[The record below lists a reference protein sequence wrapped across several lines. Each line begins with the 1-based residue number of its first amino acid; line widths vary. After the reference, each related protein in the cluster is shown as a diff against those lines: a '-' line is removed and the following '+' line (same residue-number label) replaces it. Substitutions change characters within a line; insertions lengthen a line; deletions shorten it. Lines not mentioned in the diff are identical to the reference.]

1 MRDRARLMAVS
12 VMLEKSNF
20 KRAEERFR
28 DNPDEKTYKNLRAA
42 FSTMIGQKVCLEYL
56 KKKEASMTEAQHAA
70 EKARKETADKAWEEK
85 WARRK
90 KIFAIAKEHPGFVS
104 DMQSD
109 EEYFIETYHLSE
121 EDLREIEEMVE
132 KPVHCIDIRCLQQT
146 A

>member
-1 MRDRARLMAVS
+1 MDYKTEYKNW
-12 VMLEKSNF
+12 LEKVNDEELL
-20 KRAEERFR
+20 AE
-28 DNPDEKTYKNLRAA
+28 LR
-42 FSTMIGQKVCLEYL
+42 
-56 KKKEASMTEAQHAA
+56 SMTEAQHAA

-104 DMQSD
+104 DMQFD

>member
-12 VMLEKSNF
+12 LMLEKSNF

-70 EKARKETADKAWEEK
+70 EKARKETA
-85 WARRK
+85 
-90 KIFAIAKEHPGFVS
+90 
-104 DMQSD
+104 

-132 KPVHCIDIRCLQQT
+132 KPVQCIDIRCLQQT